1 MSDFTINT
9 ANIASSAESI
19 ATLKQTLS
27 SIENEILFVSNGI
40 RSNSASFAILANR
53 LKVVANNVDDEK
65 LGAELLSQTLYNIV
79 NRYKEAENT
88 IISGA
93 NIRNNTPTD
102 SNSEAPVPEQ
112 TDDKSDLSLEDAID
126 FLNNISLSTS
136 IDGAVLATIQYL
148 IGLYNSLA
156 DTSLLSG
163 LGTATGIAGL
173 ITGVAADIMY
183 ALDAG
188 STMNALLADI
198 IVDVALFGI
207 GVGAQALGEA
217 VGTAVGGP
225 VGTVVGNFVGG
236 LVGNGVSIAMNID
249 WNGDEEGGV
258 GKDAVSDWIDNQL
271 DKLYD
276 DREIAPAF

>member
-163 LGTATGIAGL
+163 LGTAAGIAGL

>member
-93 NIRNNTPTD
+93 NILNNTPTD

-163 LGTATGIAGL
+163 LGTAAGIAGL

>member
-40 RSNSASFAILANR
+40 RCNSASFAILANR

-93 NIRNNTPTD
+93 NILNNTPTD

-163 LGTATGIAGL
+163 LGTAAGIAGL